1 MDVLLSQ
8 ASWSES
14 ILMGYSLLLYS
25 LFVSV
30 FQTELELV
38 QSRGVPSED
47 IIFSGVSKQLS
58 QLKYAAKNGIDLL
71 VCDNEV
77 ELCKISRCH
86 PSAKYVLILSFTL
99 VLM

>member
-1 MDVLLSQ
+1 MG
-8 ASWSES
+8 ES
-14 ILMGYSLLLYS
+14 PV
-25 LFVSV
+25 FVSV

-38 QSRGVPSED
+38 QSRGVASED

-58 QLKYAAKNGIDLL
+58 QMKYAAKSGIDLL

-86 PSAKYVLILSFTL
+86 PNAKYVLTVILICAHMTSKL
-99 VLM
+99 QVLS

>member
-1 MDVLLSQ
+1 MDVLLHQ
-8 ASWSES
+8 ASWSER
-14 ILMGYSLLLYS
+14 ILMGYSPV
-25 LFVSV
+25 FVSV

-86 PSAKYVLILSFTL
+86 PGAKYVQILSFTL
-99 VLM
+99 ALM